1 MTSLRWPSLGISSA
15 RFGDAAII
23 AFLLSQ
29 FADGTLTYVG
39 VKTYGNWIE
48 VNPLVGSLMLV
59 LGQGAA
65 LATAKI
71 FAAFLGIALH
81 LRQVHGAVAVLTGLY
96 LTMAI
101 VPWTT
106 LLFF

>member
-1 MTSLRWPSLGISSA
+1 MTSPRWPSLRTSPT
-15 RFGDAAII
+15 RFGDAAIV

-29 FADGTLTYVG
+29 VADGALTYVG
-39 VKTYGNWIE
+39 VKTYGTWIE
-48 VNPLVGSLMLV
+48 INPLVGSLMVV

-65 LATAKI
+65 LATAKGV
-71 FAAFLGIALH
+71 AAVLGIVLH
-81 LRQVHGAVAVLTGLY
+81 LREVHGAVAVLTGLY

>member
-1 MTSLRWPSLGISSA
+1 VTALRWPAFPISWA

-29 FADGTLTYVG
+29 LADGALTYVG
-39 VKTYGNWIE
+39 VKTYGTWIE
-48 VNPLVGSLMLV
+48 VNPLVGSLMV
-59 LGQGAA
+59 FLGQGAA

-71 FAAFLGIALH
+71 VAAFLGIVLH

-96 LTMAI
+96 LMMAI